1 MERGKEIKTEEK
13 ITSYL
18 NEHDEIVI
26 GGVEQIQYLEDD
38 ELFEK
43 MYEFINSLDSNKLP
57 DLQSEELELIKDEL
71 NVKEVEFAK
80 ELKENKNWILQK
92 ENDLEIALNIEIE

>member
-1 MERGKEIKTEEK
+1 MERGKEIKTEDK

-18 NEHDEIVI
+18 NEQDEIVI

-71 NVKEVEFAK
+71 KDMY
-80 ELKENKNWILQK
+80 ENYR
-92 ENDLEIALNIEIE
+92 

>member
-18 NEHDEIVI
+18 NEQDEIVI

-71 NVKEVEFAK
+71 KDMY
-80 ELKENKNWILQK
+80 ENYR
-92 ENDLEIALNIEIE
+92 

>member
-1 MERGKEIKTEEK
+1 MERGKEIKTEDK

-18 NEHDEIVI
+18 NEQDEIVI

-43 MYEFINSLDSNKLP
+43 MYGFINSLDSNKLP
-57 DLQSEELELIKDEL
+57 DLQSEELELIKDKI
-71 NVKEVEFAK
+71 NDKKGKEE
-80 ELKENKNWILQK
+80 
-92 ENDLEIALNIEIE
+92 